1 MDKKKYFEVISTL
14 LEKNIDFF
22 LMEIVVFFQERV
34 EINLNN
40 TFGYKLIS
48 KDKNA
53 RLGKLFT
60 AHGEVDTPIFMP
72 VGTAATVKAMHL
84 RDVELSGA
92 QIILSNTYHLMLRPG
107 HENIKKM
114 GGVRKFM
121 GWKKPLLTDSG
132 GFQIMS
138 LGKLR
143 KVEEEGVTFKSHLD
157 GSKYFLSPK
166 ISTEIQNALD
176 ATITM
181 QLDECIPYPASYEE
195 AERAMKLS
203 LDWALKSREAFE
215 ERSGYGQF
223 GIVQGSI
230 YPELRQQS
238 AKDLIKLGFN
248 GYAIGGLAVGEGQK
262 LMFETLDNTTVY
274 MEDLK
279 PRYLM
284 GVGKPDD
291 IIGAVKRGVDM
302 FDCVLPTR
310 SGRTGQAFTSKGQVN
325 IKNSRH
331 NLDIRPLDNS
341 CSCYTCK
348 NYTRAYLHHLF
359 KAQEILGL
367 MLLSWHNIHFYLD
380 LMKNI
385 RESIKNKNFQTYEH
399 YFLENYYS
407 GDVEPL

>member
-1 MDKKKYFEVISTL
+1 
-14 LEKNIDFF
+14 
-22 LMEIVVFFQERV
+22 
-34 EINLNN
+34 
-40 TFGYKLIS
+40 
-48 KDKNA
+48 
-53 RLGKLFT
+53 
-60 AHGEVDTPIFMP
+60 
-72 VGTAATVKAMHL
+72 
-84 RDVELSGA
+84 
-92 QIILSNTYHLMLRPG
+92 
-107 HENIKKM
+107 
-114 GGVRKFM
+114 
-121 GWKKPLLTDSG
+121 
-132 GFQIMS
+132 MS

-166 ISTEIQNALD
+166 ISTDIQNALD

-215 ERSGYGQF
+215 NRNGYGQF

-230 YPELRQQS
+230 YSDLRKQS
-238 AKDLIKLGFN
+238 AKDLTTLDFD

-262 LMFETLDNTTVY
+262 LMFETLDKTTIH
-274 MEDLK
+274 MQDNK

-310 SGRTGQAFTSKGQVN
+310 SGRTGQAFTSRGQVN

-331 NLDIRPLDNS
+331 NLDTRPLDNS

-385 RESIKNKNFQTYEH
+385 REAIRNQSFETYER

-407 GDVEPL
+407 GDIDPL

>member
-72 VGTAATVKAMHL
+72 VGTAASVKAMHL

-238 AKDLIKLGFN
+238 AKDLIKLDFN

-262 LMFETLDNTTVY
+262 LMFDTLDNTTVY

-310 SGRTGQAFTSKGQVN
+310 SGRTGQAFTSRGQVN

>member
-238 AKDLIKLGFN
+238 AKDLIKLDFN

-262 LMFETLDNTTVY
+262 LMFDTLDNTTVY

>member
-203 LDWALKSREAFE
+203 LDWAIKSREAFE

-238 AKDLIKLGFN
+238 AKDLIKLDFN

-262 LMFETLDNTTVY
+262 LMFDTLDNTTVY

>member
-1 MDKKKYFEVISTL
+1 
-14 LEKNIDFF
+14 
-22 LMEIVVFFQERV
+22 
-34 EINLNN
+34 
-40 TFGYKLIS
+40 
-48 KDKNA
+48 
-53 RLGKLFT
+53 
-60 AHGEVDTPIFMP
+60 
-72 VGTAATVKAMHL
+72 
-84 RDVELSGA
+84 
-92 QIILSNTYHLMLRPG
+92 
-107 HENIKKM
+107 
-114 GGVRKFM
+114 
-121 GWKKPLLTDSG
+121 
-132 GFQIMS
+132 
-138 LGKLR
+138 
-143 KVEEEGVTFKSHLD
+143 
-157 GSKYFLSPK
+157 
-166 ISTEIQNALD
+166 
-176 ATITM
+176 M

-203 LDWALKSREAFE
+203 LDWALKSREAFKN
-215 ERSGYGQF
+215 RNGYGQF
-223 GIVQGSI
+223 GIVQGSV
-230 YPELRQQS
+230 YSDLRRQS
-238 AKDLIKLGFN
+238 AKDLTKLDFD

-262 LMFETLDNTTVY
+262 LMFETLDNTAIH
-274 MEDLK
+274 MEDNK

-310 SGRTGQAFTSKGQVN
+310 SGRTGQAFTSRGQVN

-331 NLDIRPLDNS
+331 NLDIHPLDSS

-385 RESIKNKNFQTYEH
+385 REAIRDQSFETYEH

-407 GDVEPL
+407 GDIDPL